1 MSIRGKGK
9 KKNLT
14 SSHQIQSISNTL
26 HKAYTNHWTN
36 LMRAETKRLGKGDLK
51 HNKLNKIMKRQR
63 NTVQMT
69 EQPRNTQVQISEEE
83 IGKLSEIEFKIMI
96 VKMIQSY

>member
-1 MSIRGKGK
+1 
-9 KKNLT
+9 
-14 SSHQIQSISNTL
+14 
-26 HKAYTNHWTN
+26 
-36 LMRAETKRLGKGDLK
+36 MRAETKRLGKGDLK

-83 IGKLSEIEFKIMI
+83 IGKLSEIELKIMI